1 MSDAPTFGRYAEMPV
16 DRMTPEQR
24 EGYRFLVEGPRGRLP
39 GPYKVWVHN
48 PKLLRAAAPLGQHFT
63 PGQSSLSERERE
75 IAVLVITS
83 RWQSAYPT
91 AAHEKRGKEVGL
103 PAAAVEAIVAN
114 LPTSFS
120 DAREQAVY
128 EVAMALAGRAARPSG
143 SVRPRRRGARARER
157 HRHDRPDGLLHLGL
171 ADDELLCRAGRKP
184 GPGPLS
190 RRAMAHVRITPL
202 HPSLGAEVA
211 GVDLSAPID
220 EPTRNTLTRALADH
234 LALVFHDQSL
244 TPAQYL
250 AAASVFGPPMEQHYS
265 QHNMPDFPLIGLI
278 WHRNGQQPAE
288 MWHTDHTN
296 RECPPAATI
305 LYGEEIPSAGG
316 GTSVANMRA
325 AYLAL
330 PEDERRRLESL
341 ITFNGLDGHA
351 DTRPEDRDKYGKPI
365 EHPMVRTHPVHGSR
379 AVYFHISKATHIDGM
394 TPEAS
399 KAYMRDLLD
408 RMIRPEIV
416 YHHAWRKG
424 DVLVIDD
431 RATMHRAH
439 GDYDRSQ
446 SRVLWR
452 IIVEGD
458 RPRLV

>member
-1 MSDAPTFGRYAEMPV
+1 
-16 DRMTPEQR
+16 
-24 EGYRFLVEGPRGRLP
+24 
-39 GPYKVWVHN
+39 
-48 PKLLRAAAPLGQHFT
+48 
-63 PGQSSLSERERE
+63 
-75 IAVLVITS
+75 
-83 RWQSAYPT
+83 
-91 AAHEKRGKEVGL
+91 
-103 PAAAVEAIVAN
+103 
-114 LPTSFS
+114 
-120 DAREQAVY
+120 
-128 EVAMALAGRAARPSG
+128 
-143 SVRPRRRGARARER
+143 
-157 HRHDRPDGLLHLGL
+157 
-171 ADDELLCRAGRKP
+171 
-184 GPGPLS
+184 
-190 RRAMAHVRITPL
+190 MAHIRVSPI

-220 EPTRNTLTRALADH
+220 GPTRHILSQALADH
-234 LALVFHDQSL
+234 LALVFHDQAL
-244 TPAQYL
+244 TPTQYL

-288 MWHTDHTN
+288 QWHTDHTN
-296 RECPPAATI
+296 RERPPAATI

-325 AYLAL
+325 AYLVL
-330 PEDERRRLESL
+330 PEEERRRLEAL
-341 ITFNGLDGHA
+341 TTFNGLDGHA
-351 DTRPEDRDKYGKPI
+351 DTRREDRDKYGKPI

-379 AVYFHISKATHIDGM
+379 AVYFHISKATHIAGM

-399 KAYMRDLLD
+399 RAYMRDLLD

-416 YHHAWRKG
+416 YHHVWRKG

-439 GDYDRSQ
+439 GDYDRGQ

-458 RPRLV
+458 RPRFA